1 MFMAALPPLFILT
14 TFHLVMM
21 RVEQSARQVEATMT
35 LAQLQRLIAETTA
48 EYETLSQKNEEQ
60 QTMLTAVQAQLSQT
74 QNDGSQM
81 KGHPSLPDS
90 VTGRRERLL
99 SLVNDSTIQMT
110 QEALADE
117 LGVSVSTIRRDLQ
130 ALNGRVS

>member
-1 MFMAALPPLFILT
+1 
-14 TFHLVMM
+14 MM
-21 RVEQSARQVEATMT
+21 RVEQSARQGEATMT
-35 LAQLQRLIAETTA
+35 LAQLQRLIAEATA

-60 QTMLTAVQAQLSQT
+60 QTMLTAVQAQLT
-74 QNDGSQM
+74 QAQSDGSQM

-117 LGVSVSTIRRDLQ
+117 LGVSISTIRRDLQ